1 MPNWGEE
8 FDDELKNYDRPKAH
22 FSLNFRYI
30 THMLDRI
37 DEETRDWNEKYP
49 KSELMKLWGS
59 VMALYFILVCLT
71 YSVLIIVTGAF
82 YVFNTYALFQLYGKW
97 KRFKYSKGSFLLM
110 TAIAMVIVFVAG
122 GFVRGMLFG

>member
-1 MPNWGEE
+1 MSNWGEE
-8 FDDELKNYDRPKAH
+8 FDDELKNYARPRAH

-37 DEETRDWNEKYP
+37 DEETREWDEKYP

-59 VMALYFILVCLT
+59 VMVLYFILVCLT

-82 YVFNTYALFQLYGKW
+82 YVFNTYALFHLYGKW
-97 KRFKYSKGSFLLM
+97 KRFKYSKRSFLLM
-110 TAIAMVIVFVAG
+110 TAVMLMIVFVAG